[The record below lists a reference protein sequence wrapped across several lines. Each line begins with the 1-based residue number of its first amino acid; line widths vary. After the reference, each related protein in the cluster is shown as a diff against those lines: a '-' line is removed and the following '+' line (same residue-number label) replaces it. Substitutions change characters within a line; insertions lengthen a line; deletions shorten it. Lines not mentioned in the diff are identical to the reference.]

1 MIENLPIKIDSV
13 GRIVIPTKVRELY
26 NIKKDSILYIE
37 EDKNEIILIKDTK
50 DEIIKK
56 LKKLEKHGLS
66 FILKEQNKTLYTSEN
81 KSLKEKDHYYCDLK
95 INNYTKYELFIIYNK
110 NSKEFAEITSKLLI

>member
-37 EDKNEIILIKDTK
+37 EYKNEIILIKDTK

-81 KSLKEKDHYYCDLK
+81 KDEKEKDYYYCDLK
-95 INNYTKYELFIIYNK
+95 INNYTKYELSIIYNK
-110 NSKEFAEITSKLLI
+110 NSKKFAEITSKLLV

>member
-37 EDKNEIILIKDTK
+37 EYKNEIILIKDTK

-81 KSLKEKDHYYCDLK
+81 KNKKEKDHYYCDLK
-95 INNYTKYELFIIYNK
+95 INNYTKY
-110 NSKEFAEITSKLLI
+110 

>member
-37 EDKNEIILIKDTK
+37 EYKNEIILIKDTK

-81 KSLKEKDHYYCDLK
+81 KNKKEKDYYYCDLK
-95 INNYTKYELFIIYNK
+95 INNYTKYELSIIYNK
-110 NSKEFAEITSKLLI
+110 ISKKFAEITSKLLV

>member
-37 EDKNEIILIKDTK
+37 EYKNEIILIKDTK

-81 KSLKEKDHYYCDLK
+81 KNKKDGLGDK
-95 INNYTKYELFIIYNK
+95 NK
-110 NSKEFAEITSKLLI
+110 KNDQNKKKLVITARIKRLIFNCPDV

>member
-37 EDKNEIILIKDTK
+37 EYKNEIILIKDTK

-81 KSLKEKDHYYCDLK
+81 KNKKEKDYYYCDLK
-95 INNYTKYELFIIYNK
+95 INNYTKYELSIIYNK
-110 NSKEFAEITSKLLI
+110 NSKKFAEITSKLLV